1 MVLPPSPKRSRPTH
15 STAFRTRTGQVVF
28 SPVDRPSVG
37 EGPPPTAYNT
47 STLPTSHGLLPLS
60 PQAMLSSGGAGTGFG
75 TRRRPCNEPPNVL
88 WMLRGDGAS
97 EYRAELEP
105 MPRLASPPIP
115 RQPRSPAPPQSPS
128 SPSQRRLSRGSGEG
142 SFTPR
147 HSARLSGTRFAVA
160 PPGVPPPF
168 APWGSVS
175 ARVSGSPVHTAPSSP
190 RSRKEVCQQQ
200 QGPSPDTAASSERS
214 APRPFSTPA
223 ACS

>member
-105 MPRLASPPIP
+105 KPRLASPVLPCRNSTFRRCRFTSGWEIGACP
-115 RQPRSPAPPQSPS
+115 RRCES
-128 SPSQRRLSRGSGEG
+128 RRW
-142 SFTPR
+142 T
-147 HSARLSGTRFAVA
+147 T
-160 PPGVPPPF
+160 
-168 APWGSVS
+168 
-175 ARVSGSPVHTAPSSP
+175 
-190 RSRKEVCQQQ
+190 
-200 QGPSPDTAASSERS
+200 
-214 APRPFSTPA
+214 
-223 ACS
+223 